1 MSSSKEEMSSS
12 KEEMSSSK
20 EEMSSSKEELILF
33 LRKNKAYCLRDNLN
47 VNFIHVEGFSI

>member
-12 KEEMSSSK
+12 LEELISSL
-20 EEMSSSKEELILF
+20 EELSFSKEELILF